1 MLCSIVNDD
10 RGDEAGICKS
20 VHVAIISGEST
31 LRASASSFTLNLATL
46 KVILFNDL
54 IKIYVFFFILL
65 LCVELLVTKLKMSD
79 DSDLKLTLHKVVSY
93 AVLRMESAS
102 DANIRRCIF
111 QEYKEWL
118 GTSIDDWVLALPNDW
133 GRSDVNF
140 H

>member
-1 MLCSIVNDD
+1 STVNDD

-20 VHVAIISGEST
+20 AHVAIISGEST

-46 KVILFNDL
+46 KVILINDL
-54 IKIYVFFFILL
+54 IKIYVFIFLFYCYVLRYQFRN
-65 LCVELLVTKLKMSD
+65 CQMSD

-133 GRSDVNF
+133 GRSDMNLY
-140 H
+140 